1 MSTGGNRS
9 NDWRRANDWWWAND
23 DGGPTTA
30 GQRLVVPWRQPQQS
44 RMVWAGKSRSPG
56 HRGEENMLDWMD
68 AARGHVLRIIQGHNN
83 QRDAGEQ
90 ARLLE
95 LQVLNS
101 IVPLREES
109 ERVRRDRPSRS
120 RHRSEHSGRGSRGRQ
135 RSRSVGRR
143 APHVRGR
150 SSERRAPGQGSRL
163 PGARPRPGS
172 LRLQSKQQQR
182 RRPTQAQAQPQQGQH
197 RSYQRPRSDQ
207 CHRSDQKSWASSA
220 LASPQGQQRARPE
233 QQQRW
238 RPPQKQQQR
247 GQQQRGR
254 PEQQQRGQQQQRA
267 EQEDRRRDIHKT
279 PSHSSGGSSSSS
291 SSSSPATGVVRT
303 EGGLQDGR

>member
-1 MSTGGNRS
+1 
-9 NDWRRANDWWWAND
+9 
-23 DGGPTTA
+23 
-30 GQRLVVPWRQPQQS
+30 
-44 RMVWAGKSRSPG
+44 
-56 HRGEENMLDWMD
+56 MLDWMEE
-68 AARGHVLRIIQGHNN
+68 ARGHVLHIIQGHNN
-83 QRDAGEQ
+83 QRNAGEQ
-90 ARLLE
+90 ARLVELE
-95 LQVLNS
+95 VLKS

-109 ERVRRDRPSRS
+109 ERVRRDRPVPPSRPSHVPPNRPSPS

-197 RSYQRPRSDQ
+197 RSYPRPRSDQ
-207 CHRSDQKSWASSA
+207 CHHSDQKSWASSA

-238 RPPQKQQQR
+238 RPPQQQQQR

-254 PEQQQRGQQQQRA
+254 PEQQQQRA